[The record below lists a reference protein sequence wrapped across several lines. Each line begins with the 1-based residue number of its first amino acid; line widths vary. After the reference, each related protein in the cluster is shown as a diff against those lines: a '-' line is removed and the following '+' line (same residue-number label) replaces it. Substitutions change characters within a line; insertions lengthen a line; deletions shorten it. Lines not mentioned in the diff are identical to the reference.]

1 MKKIDRYRIK
11 ETVKFIWDLLVFI
24 FIMLLLILS
33 VLYTIDGDRIGAI
46 HSALMALI
54 LFETNKG
61 N

>member
-1 MKKIDRYRIK
+1 MKFSKKHRVK

-54 LFETNKG
+54 LFEINKG